1 MRLAKRL
8 LNWAGFRVTRTRK
21 KTSDFPWDMGEEF
34 EEIFQKTLPYS
45 MTSTANRFALHQ
57 AIQYLVKNKIP
68 GDIVECGVWR
78 GGSTMIAAHTLLA
91 AGDTTRRIWLYDTFE
106 GMTEPGNLD
115 VRAYDGVDA
124 HQIWGQWN
132 STHDENW
139 VYSPLD
145 EVRSNMASTA
155 YPNDKIVYVQ
165 GKVEDTIPENA
176 PEQIALL
183 RLDTDWYEST
193 YHELSHLF
201 PRLAKH
207 GVLIIDDYGWWKGA
221 REATDQYFGESD
233 NPVFLNRVDV
243 SCRLVL
249 KNF

>member
-1 MRLAKRL
+1 M
-8 LNWAGFRVTRTRK
+8 
-21 KTSDFPWDMGEEF
+21 S
-34 EEIFQKTLPYS
+34 
-45 MTSTANRFALHQ
+45 STANRFALHQ

-207 GVLIIDDYGWWKGA
+207 GVLIIDDYGWWKGS